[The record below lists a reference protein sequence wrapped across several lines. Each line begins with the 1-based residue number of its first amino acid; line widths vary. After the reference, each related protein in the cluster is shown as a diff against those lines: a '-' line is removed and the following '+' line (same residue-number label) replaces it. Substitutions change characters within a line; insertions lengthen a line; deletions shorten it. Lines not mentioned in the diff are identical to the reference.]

1 MNIEKIISKIGQL
14 KPIPQIAT
22 KIISMTEDPE
32 CGLAD
37 ISKVVTY
44 DATITANILR
54 TVNSAAYGLSRKI
67 ESINQA
73 VTLLGLKEL
82 VQMVFLSVASSNLK
96 QACQGYD
103 LDKGAL
109 WKHSAASAFLAG
121 KIGETIT
128 GVDGNLVFTA
138 ALLKDIGKALLNQY
152 VHEELEEIKDLVFH
166 KDYTFLDA
174 EREII
179 GIDHAHLGGIIAKK
193 WNFSDRMVKLIQNH
207 HLSDEKGLGDKETC
221 IIYLADTICSMMG
234 IGTGTDGLTYRFA
247 EDVLNQLNY
256 SQGQIEAFIFQYTSE
271 KEKINHLINS
281 F

>member
-1 MNIEKIISKIGQL
+1 MNIEKIISEIDQL

-54 TVNSAAYGLSRKI
+54 TVNSAAYGIRRKI
-67 ESINQA
+67 ESIQQA

-82 VQMVFLSVASSNLK
+82 VQMIFMSVASSNLK

-103 LDKGAL
+103 LEEGAL

-121 KIGETIT
+121 KIGETVT
-128 GVDGNLVFTA
+128 GVDGNLVFTTT
-138 ALLKDIGKALLNQY
+138 LLKDIGKVLLNQY
-152 VHEELEEIKDLVFH
+152 IHAELEEIRNLVFQ

-193 WNFSDRMVKLIQNH
+193 WNFSDRMVNLIQNH
-207 HLSDEKGLGDKETC
+207 HLSDEKSLYDKETC

-234 IGTGTDGLTYRFA
+234 IGAGTDGLTYRFT